1 MREMLCLFVCVC
13 DVCVCVF
20 VMCVRVD
27 RDRGAGKKGKEFCA
41 FVYERV

>member
-1 MREMLCLFVCVC
+1 VREMLCLFVCVC

-27 RDRGAGKKGKEFCA
+27 RDRGAGKKGKEISA